1 MANLNLEVLRN
12 PEFWGTDPTH
22 FKVIETH
29 LSWVFLTEQH
39 AYKLKKP
46 VALYFV
52 DTTSLENRQH
62 FCQEEVRLNSRWAS
76 HYYLGVDRLTGSL
89 ESPTLNGDGPA
100 VDYLV
105 KMRRWS
111 DAQQLDHLSLS
122 CDDAAPL
129 AIRLSQLQGQAPSA
143 GVEMPYGNPT
153 ELAVPAVLNFQ
164 QVEPMLTERG
174 DLEQLEQLRGWADEA
189 LKRLWPRM
197 SERKDQGR
205 IREVHGDLYAG
216 HILRDE
222 WGYQCVDCVEYRS
235 EFRWVDVI
243 SEIANLVMD
252 FEARGQQAFANRLI
266 NAWLETTGDYH
277 GLWVY
282 MPYKAYR
289 AMVRAKSALIELEP
303 AKIAREKHLSGLDLY
318 REYANRAETY
328 TQVPHRFLIITHGTI
343 GCGKGELSNRLVE
356 ELGVIRLRTD
366 VERRRAHGMAI
377 DAPTDAELDAG
388 IHGTEASDEVY
399 RTLARQA
406 EQILRAGFPVMVSG
420 SFLKRRQRERFQR
433 LADAQGVYLVLL
445 QCVPPE
451 SWIEEQIH
459 HRAVI
464 ADNPTGANLNLLNHQ
479 RRELESLDP
488 SEETYTR
495 QIDTSHPEQIK
506 KLVQELKGVLQPN
519 YG

>member
-1 MANLNLEVLRN
+1 MSNLNLEVLRN
-12 PEFWGTDPTH
+12 PDFWNASSER
-22 FKVIETH
+22 FEVIETH
-29 LSWVFLTEQH
+29 LSWVFLTDEY

-52 DTTSLENRQH
+52 DTTSLENRKH
-62 FCQEEVRLNSRWAS
+62 FCAEEVRLNARWAS
-76 HYYLGVDRLTGSL
+76 HYYIGV
-89 ESPTLNGDGPA
+89 ETLNGSEQSPELNGEGPV

-111 DAQQLDHLSLS
+111 ADQPLDQQTLT
-122 CDDAAPL
+122 CEDAAQL
-129 AIRLSQLQGQAPSA
+129 AIRLSQLQGQVPAA
-143 GVEMPYGNPT
+143 GVDLPYGNPT
-153 ELAVPAVLNFQ
+153 ELAMPALLNFQ
-164 QVEPMLTERG
+164 QVQPILSERT
-174 DLEQLEQLRGWADEA
+174 DLEQLEQLQGWADEA

-216 HILRDE
+216 HIIKDD

-243 SEIANLVMD
+243 SEMANLVMD

-289 AMVRAKSALIELEP
+289 AMVRAKSALLDLEP
-303 AKIAREKHLSGLDLY
+303 AKIAREKHLTPLALY
-318 REYANRAETY
+318 REYAERAETY

-343 GCGKGELSNRLVE
+343 GCGKGELSTRLVE

-388 IHGTEASDEVY
+388 IHGPEASDEVY

-406 EQILRAGFPVMVSG
+406 EQILRAGFPVMISG

-445 QCVPPE
+445 QCTPPE
-451 SWIEEQIH
+451 SWVEEQIH
-459 HRAVI
+459 HRTVI
-464 ADNPTGANLNLLNHQ
+464 SDNPTGANLNLLNHQ
-479 RRELESLDP
+479 RNEIEVLDP
-488 SEETYTR
+488 TEETYTR
-495 QIDTSHPEQIK
+495 QIDTSSPEQIK
-506 KLVQELKGVLQPN
+506 KLAQELKGVLQPN